1 MGVAEVILPTND
13 MGNFHL
19 NVVDHVDK
27 VEDGTAI
34 FSADDEIRLHR
45 PVKSDLPTNQIFH
58 NTWSFRHFEL

>member
-13 MGNFHL
+13 MGNSHL

-45 PVKSDLPTNQIFH
+45 SVKSDLPTN
-58 NTWSFRHFEL
+58 